1 MFPDGSFEDLMTTRD
16 IKQLVENNLYLILG
30 GVLISF
36 PSHNCQFELRLCED
50 FVFGICR
57 EASLSFFIPV
67 TGLISHS
74 YITFV
79 IT

>member
-1 MFPDGSFEDLMTTRD
+1 MFPGGSFDDLMTTRD

-36 PSHNCQFELRLCED
+36 PSHNCQFELQIRLFED

-57 EASLSFFIPV
+57 EAFFIPV
-67 TGLISHS
+67 PGLISHS